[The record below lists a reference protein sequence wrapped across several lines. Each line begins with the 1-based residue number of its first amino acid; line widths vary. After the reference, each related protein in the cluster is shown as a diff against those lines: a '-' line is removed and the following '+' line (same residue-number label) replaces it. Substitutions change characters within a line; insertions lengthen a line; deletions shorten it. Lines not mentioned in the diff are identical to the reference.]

1 VNDAWTYLGVALDP
15 GATARVA
22 LRKAYLAHWNVRKV
36 PLYAA
41 LPEDSK
47 GVSRTVEVLER
58 VAVVRDSP
66 HVKGQVDHIGIV
78 SPTYAIMPN
87 EETADLLDVLAEESG
102 ARFYAAGETEGG
114 RKAFVAL
121 KLPGHISVGEDTVEC
136 FVTTVQSHDG
146 TMPFTLLATPVL
158 DGIILDSHRLTLRHR
173 AGAGAALTSVIRDWL
188 EDTFA
193 YLEHFHQAGKLLADS
208 PMGFAK
214 FEAVVDRELGT
225 GRLGAVMGAPS
236 TSDSRILDKR
246 VVQMTELFDSG
257 RTAWNGFVALATWF
271 DLYSPV
277 RGDTV
282 REQKALLDA
291 GFKQKALALMT
302 AAAS

>member
-1 VNDAWTYLGVALDP
+1 VVIDAWHALGVALDP

-22 LRKAYLAHWNVRKV
+22 LRKAKLAHWNVRKV

-41 LPEDSK
+41 LPADPN

-66 HVKGQVDHIGIV
+66 NIPGQVDHIGIV

-87 EETADLLDVLAEESG
+87 EETAELLDVLAEESG
-102 ARFYAAGETEGG
+102 ARFYAAGEMEAG

-158 DGIILDSHRLTLRHR
+158 DGVILDSHRLTLRHR
-173 AGAGAALTSVIRDWL
+173 AGAGATLTSVIRDWL

-193 YLEHFHQAGKLLADS
+193 YLEDFHQAGKLLADS
-208 PMGFAK
+208 PMSFAK
-214 FEAVVDRELGT
+214 FEAAVER
-225 GRLGAVMGAPS
+225 RLGASLDASSPAA
-236 TSDSRILDKR
+236 TRADKR
-246 VVQMTELFDSG
+246 VVQMTELFGSG

-271 DLYSPV
+271 DHYSPV
-277 RGDTV
+277 RGNTV
-282 REQKALLDA
+282 QEQKALLDA